1 MAKNITVREL
11 KSEPVEKKDTE
22 MVERKGI
29 GHPDS
34 VADGISEQVSRAL
47 SRYYLKNF
55 GRVLH
60 HNTDECQIV
69 GGQATPAFGGGAI
82 TESIYILLVGRAT
95 DKVNGSTIPVK
106 DIAEDAARNYL
117 KNTFRELNT
126 EKDVVIATKIGPGS
140 VDLRG
145 VYETQKLLANDTSFG
160 VGFAPFT
167 EAERITF
174 ETETY
179 INGELKKQ
187 IPESGMDVKVM
198 TSRRGDKIVVTCAV
212 AMVGRHIHDRDHYV
226 SIKEDMR
233 EKILDFATNI
243 TSREV
248 AVHINTAD
256 DYESGIYYNTVT
268 GLSME
273 NGDDG
278 SVGRGNR
285 VNGLITPFRPMSLEA
300 AAGKNPVTHV
310 GKIYNL
316 LSNQVASKIYEIAGG
331 DVIEANVRILSQIGK
346 PVSEPL
352 SSNVDLI
359 LGNGVRPGKW
369 SSDAESILAE
379 YLDNTDKY
387 VTQRIIR
394 DELSVF

>member
-1 MAKNITVREL
+1 MAKNITVRDL
-11 KSEPVEKKDTE
+11 KSEPLEKKDTE

-47 SRYYLKNF
+47 SRYYLKHYN
-55 GRVLH
+55 RVLH

-69 GGQATPAFGGGAI
+69 GGQATPSFGGGVI
-82 TESIYILLVGRAT
+82 TEPIYILLVGRAT
-95 DKVNGSTIPVK
+95 AMVNGNAVPVRE
-106 DIAEDAARNYL
+106 IAEEAARNYL
-117 KNTFRELNT
+117 KSTFKELDAD
-126 EKDVVIATKIGPGS
+126 KDVTLATRIGPGS
-140 VDLRG
+140 IDLRG

-167 EAERITF
+167 ESERITL
-174 ETETY
+174 ETEKY
-179 INGELKKQ
+179 INDGLKKL
-187 IPESGMDVKVM
+187 IPQSGKDVKVM
-198 TSRRGDKIVVTCAV
+198 TSRRGDKIAVTCAV
-212 AMVGRHIHDRDHYV
+212 AMVGKHIHDRDHYV
-226 SIKEDMR
+226 SIKEEMR
-233 EKILDFATNI
+233 EKIVDFASRFT
-243 TSREV
+243 TREV
-248 AVHINTAD
+248 TVYINTAD

-331 DVIEANVRILSQIGK
+331 DVLEANVRILSQIGK

-359 LGNGVRPGKW
+359 LSDGVRISKW
-369 SSDAESILAE
+369 SSEAESILAE

-387 VTQRIIR
+387 VTQRVIR
-394 DELSVF
+394 DEISVF